1 MHPLQSF
8 NGVTVPP
15 LEGKVFAIEGH
26 ELAARAARKIARS
39 LGGVPV
45 GISAAKKPLY
55 HAAGA
60 FAAGLSL
67 ALEEAGVRML
77 MTAGL
82 KRREAQRALLSL
94 TRQVLEHY
102 EKLGPQKAWTGP
114 LSRGDFGVVAAHENA
129 LRELPAEYLDAYQAV
144 SRLAA
149 QVLSHEPAAMLQKLD
164 AISSTV
170 KLAAKTKGGYE

>member
-1 MHPLQSF
+1 
-8 NGVTVPP
+8 
-15 LEGKVFAIEGH
+15 VFAIEGD
-26 ELAARAARKIARS
+26 ELAVRRARRIARA
-39 LGGVPV
+39 LGGVPA
-45 GISAAKKPLY
+45 GITAAMKPLY
-55 HAAGA
+55 HAAGV
-60 FAAGLSL
+60 FAAGFCL

-114 LSRGDFGVVAAHENA
+114 LSRGDFGMVAVHQEA
-129 LRELPAEYLDAYQAV
+129 LRQAQPEFLEAYSVV

-149 QVLSHEPAAMLQKLD
+149 QVLSHDPAAMLRELQ
-164 AISSTV
+164 AISGNMNSV
-170 KLAAKTKGGYE
+170 AKAKGGCE